1 MYQDIVYRLT
11 KADIADRARALDGY
25 AEVQEAK
32 DKALAILSSSGIA
45 LASAL
50 LTTDLFR
57 TASVAVKIVM
67 LLAMGCFATVILK
80 LLFSYSLSITAH
92 EVYIE
97 EIDKGNKC
105 AGREN
110 FYARKVILCDKIM
123 LISFIAGVLVYA
135 VDLCFLVFR

>member
-1 MYQDIVYRLT
+1 MYQDSVYVLT
-11 KADIADRARALDGY
+11 KADREDRARALDGY
-25 AEVQEAK
+25 VAVQKAK

-45 LASAL
+45 LSSAV

-57 TASVAVKIVM
+57 VSSIAVKVAM
-67 LLAMGCFATVILK
+67 LLAMGCFAIVILT
-80 LLFSYSLSITAH
+80 LLFSYSFSIRSH

-97 EIDKGNKC
+97 AIDKGNKYK
-105 AGREN
+105 GRDN
-110 FYARKVILCDKIM
+110 CYTRKVILCDKIM